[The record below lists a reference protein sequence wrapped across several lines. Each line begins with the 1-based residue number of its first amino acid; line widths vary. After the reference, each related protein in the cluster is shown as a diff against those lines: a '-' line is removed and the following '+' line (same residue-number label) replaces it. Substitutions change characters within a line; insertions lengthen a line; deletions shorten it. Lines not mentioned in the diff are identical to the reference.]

1 MAITKE
7 AILKKLA
14 ERKAAAKKL
23 AKVESAKTP
32 VVKRPLRESNARRS
46 AKRVLSE
53 TTNRRAQGPRTISE
67 AIQHRTSG
75 MKPEQKHLYKTL
87 SENIAQAANVLNEAT
102 QASGSTFGAVGDGA
116 GVGKVIT
123 FFDIF
128 FGYFPNLI
136 VPEIASTQPIKTERA
151 MIFYYQSVAG
161 SDKGNV
167 KAGDVLIS
175 PFKIN
180 TDRNFTSQTIDLEPV
195 DTADASY
202 AHSRPL
208 WGPFVGKSLTIEGFV
223 LDWSSDTEFTAKLAT
238 DLTGADAI
246 TGGEVTL
253 SEGTIQVDFAVANI
267 TLPSSSLKVQYAYD
281 NKYAPTQVPEL
292 NANIDSREITA
303 QPRTIKTNYSF
314 QAGFGFEAQFGV
326 KLEDKLAEAAM
337 YELKREADLDFVFE
351 IMNAAPV
358 LVQWNRAAGVANGL
372 YEYHK
377 LSFRDAIVGAS
388 NYIFKISKRVRGNVL
403 LVGPNAQSIVETL
416 PEFVGQDFGSQIGGP
431 SVIGKLKDIKVI
443 AIPDLADNDWAVI
456 YKNDQDN
463 LDAGIVFA
471 PYIPVVATQPV
482 TLDDM
487 VIRRAYTMSYGKLV
501 TNADYFVK
509 GTIINDPVALPV
521 VLVTKNG
528 ETAGD
533 VLELDDDAVL
543 PVAPQFPSE

>member
-14 ERKAAAKKL
+14 ERKAAAKKE

-32 VVKRPLRESNARRS
+32 VVKRPLRENRVKSS
-46 AKRVLSE
+46 EKRVLSE
-53 TTNRRAQGPRTISE
+53 TTTRRAQGPRTISE
-67 AIQHRTSG
+67 AIQRRTSG

-161 SDKGNV
+161 STKGNV
-167 KAGDVLIS
+167 TAGDVLIS

-180 TDRNFTSQTIDLEPV
+180 TDRNFTSQTIDLASVASTDV
-195 DTADASY
+195 DGTYDSG
-202 AHSRPL
+202 SIPL
-208 WGPFVGKSLTIEGFV
+208 WGPFVGQSLTVGDIP
-223 LDWSSDTEFTAKLAT
+223 LTWSDDTTFAST
-238 DLTGADAI
+238 DGSTLTNGS
-246 TGGEVTL
+246 VTL
-253 SEGTIQVDFAVANI
+253 SEGTIQVTFDVAAGVDAS
-267 TLPSSSLKVQYAYD
+267 TPLTVQYAYD

-351 IMNAAPV
+351 IMNSAPV
-358 LVQWNRAAGVANGL
+358 QVVWNRAAGVANGL

-377 LSFRDAIVGAS
+377 LSFRDAVVGAS

-403 LVGPNAQSIVETL
+403 LVGPVAQSIVETL

-431 SVIGKLKDIKVI
+431 SVIGRLKDIKVI

-509 GTIINDPVALPV
+509 GRIINDPVALPV
-521 VLVTKNG
+521 AIYTKDGNV
-528 ETAGD
+528 AGTD
-533 VLELDDDAVL
+533 NVGDLGVDGVL
-543 PVAPQFPSE
+543 PSAPAFPGE

>member
-1 MAITKE
+1 MAITKDQ
-7 AILKKLA
+7 ILAKLA
-14 ERKAAAKKL
+14 ERKQATAKL
-23 AKVESAKTP
+23 QESAKAP
-32 VVKRPLRESNARRS
+32 VVRRPLREGRELSTS
-46 AKRVLSE
+46 RVLSE
-53 TTNRRAQGPRTISE
+53 TSLRPQGPKTINE
-67 AIQHRTSG
+67 AIAQRTSG
-75 MKPEQKHLYKTL
+75 MKPEQKHIYKVL
-87 SENIAQAANVLNEAT
+87 AENIAQAARTLNEVT
-102 QASGSTFGAVGDGA
+102 QASGSTFGAIGDGA

-161 SDKGNV
+161 STKGNV
-167 KAGDVLIS
+167 TAGDVLIS
-175 PFKIN
+175 PFRIN
-180 TDRNFTSQTIDLEPV
+180 TDRNYTSDLIDLP
-195 DTADASY
+195 TASTTSY
-202 AHSRPL
+202 DSGLRPL
-208 WGPFVGKSLTIEGFV
+208 WAPFVPRSLVVEGATLTF
-223 LDWSSDTEFTAKLAT
+223 AT
-238 DLTGADAI
+238 DTTFTGSLDGNAI
-246 TGGEVTL
+246 TDGVVTVNG
-253 SEGTIQVDFAVANI
+253 SQVQVTMTFATAPTAPV
-267 TLPSSSLKVQYAYD
+267 KVRYAYD
-281 NKYAPTQVPEL
+281 NRYAPTQVPEL

-303 QPRTIKTNYSF
+303 IPRTIKTNYSF

-326 KLEDKLAEAAM
+326 RLEDKLAEAAM

-358 LVQWNRAAGVANGL
+358 QVVWNRAAGVANGL
-372 YEYHK
+372 YEWHK

-388 NYIFKISKRVRGNVL
+388 NHIFKVSKRVRGNVL
-403 LVGPNAQSIVETL
+403 LVGPNAQSIIETL

-443 AIPDLADNDWAVI
+443 AIPDLADDDWAVI
-456 YKNDQDN
+456 YKNEQDN

-521 VLVTKNG
+521 FLVTKNG
-528 ETAGD
+528 DTVDQAG
-533 VLELDDDAVL
+533 ELGVDAVL
-543 PVAPQFPSE
+543 PVAPAFPS